1 MSDYNPTD
9 DPAFFREHHSGAL
22 INNNITELKLLRAQR
37 DRILRDK
44 KEMNDLRS
52 QLEEIKSLLAKGG
65 INV

>member
-9 DPAFFREHHSGAL
+9 DPTFFREYHSGAL
-22 INNNITELKLLRAQR
+22 INNNVSELQMLKSQR
-37 DRILRDK
+37 DRVLKDK